1 MKVGDVV
8 RLKSGG
14 PWMTVRRLKE
24 NGGCIIGQEILTNRF
39 DEILTNWFD
48 EGLLRGEFFAE
59 DQLELQPVAG
69 ENVSTKAIMRQLR
82 KAKFVGYS
90 GEQA

>member
-59 DQLELQPVAG
+59 DQLELQ
-69 ENVSTKAIMRQLR
+69 LC
-82 KAKFVGYS
+82 KAKFAS

>member
-59 DQLELQPVAG
+59 DQLELQLVAG
-69 ENVSTKAIMRQLR
+69 ENVSAKAIMRQLR
-82 KAKFVGYS
+82 KAKLVGYS